1 MSNFWV
7 IALNK
12 NWATLDQVK
21 EAYYYDDVTKEELK
35 EGVDDNLITPEQY
48 QEIVGEAYT
57 SVTLS
62 TE

>member
-1 MSNFWV
+1 MNNFWV

-21 EAYYYDDVTKEELK
+21 EAYSYDDVTKEELK
-35 EGVDDNLITPEQY
+35 EGVDNNLITPEQY
-48 QEIVGEAYT
+48 QEIVEEAYT

>member
-1 MSNFWV
+1 MNNFWV

-21 EAYYYDDVTKEELK
+21 EAYSYDDVTKEELK
-35 EGVDDNLITPEQY
+35 EGVDNNLITPEQY

>member
-21 EAYYYDDVTKEELK
+21 EAYYYDDV
-35 EGVDDNLITPEQY
+35 
-48 QEIVGEAYT
+48 
-57 SVTLS
+57 
-62 TE
+62 